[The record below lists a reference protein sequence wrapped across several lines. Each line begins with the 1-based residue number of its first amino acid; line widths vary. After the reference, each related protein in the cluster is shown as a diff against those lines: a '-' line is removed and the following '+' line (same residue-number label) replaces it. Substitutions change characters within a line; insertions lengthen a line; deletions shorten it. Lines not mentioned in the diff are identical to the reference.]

1 MRFYVFK
8 VSIDDTLV
16 RVYRIQVIL
25 NVRRIIE

>member
-8 VSIDDTLV
+8 ISMDDILV
-16 RVYRIQVIL
+16 RVYRIHVIL

>member
-8 VSIDDTLV
+8 VSMDDILV
-16 RVYRIQVIL
+16 RVYRIHVIL

>member
-8 VSIDDTLV
+8 ISMDDILV
-16 RVYRIQVIL
+16 RVYRIHVIW